1 LSADV
6 SGCEATREEFVRVC
20 TLGELQT
27 AQMLECAI
35 DEHTKVL
42 VLWTQAGVRAYQA
55 DCPHQSIPLVEGIF
69 DGEVLTC
76 NEHLWQFDAL
86 TGCGLYP
93 EGTALGCYAVRLD
106 EGQIW
111 VGRKPPGQS

>member
-1 LSADV
+1 MSADV

-20 TLGELQT
+20 TVGELQT
-27 AQMLECAI
+27 ARMLECAL

-42 VLWTQAGVRAYQA
+42 VLWTEAGVRAYQA
-55 DCPHQSIPLVEGIF
+55 ECPHQSIPLAEGIF

-93 EGTALGCYAVRLD
+93 EGTALGCFAVRLD

-111 VGRKPPGQS
+111 VGRKPPGQG